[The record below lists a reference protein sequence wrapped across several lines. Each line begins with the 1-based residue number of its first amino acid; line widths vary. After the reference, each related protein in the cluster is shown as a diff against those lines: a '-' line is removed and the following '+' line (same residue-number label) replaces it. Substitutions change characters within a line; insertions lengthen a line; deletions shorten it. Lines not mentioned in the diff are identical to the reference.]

1 MRFRWQGTS
10 STSCLT
16 TREAPGLKRCH
27 FQTNKTYFLSTK
39 FNQNTF
45 LYTQLVLYK
54 VGAELMQEMDIDKD
68 GQVLIFLIFLCQ
80 DNVTFLLHIVI
91 MKIHSKTGLPPI
103 FLDSPPN
110 SWLRT
115 QKVSSL
121 PCRAH
126 SVIFHKIYH
135 LTPNKS

>member
-1 MRFRWQGTS
+1 MYT
-10 STSCLT
+10 
-16 TREAPGLKRCH
+16 H
-27 FQTNKTYFLSTK
+27 FQTNKPYFLSTK

-45 LYTQLVLYK
+45 LYTQLVSYK

-103 FLDSPPN
+103 LFRFSAKFLAEDAKSVKFALQSPQCHFPQN
-110 SWLRT
+110 FPFDTKL
-115 QKVSSL
+115 
-121 PCRAH
+121 
-126 SVIFHKIYH
+126 
-135 LTPNKS
+135 